1 MIMNGEEEKRISV
14 TWTFALHSYDN
25 FKSTGKSCVLIAKR
39 IQESKP
45 KEIERVDDK
54 LDSYLIR

>member
-1 MIMNGEEEKRISV
+1 MNGEEEERISV
-14 TWTFALHSYDN
+14 TWTFALHLKDN

-39 IQESKP
+39 IQKSKS

-54 LDSYLIR
+54 LDLYLIR